1 MYTIRAIAM
10 VSRAP
15 VQVVAVGPPRLKSR
29 IITNFH
35 PSSDSPV
42 YNAIYVIMALLKT
55 FVCIQIFYFP
65 IRGGNFGARSGANES
80 TRKVMSLPGPQW
92 LGHGGRSPEEFCRT
106 RFSSLP

>member
-1 MYTIRAIAM
+1 MYTIRAIVK

-15 VQVVAVGPPRLKSR
+15 VQVVSIGLKSR
-29 IITNFH
+29 IITTFH

-42 YNAIYVIMALLKT
+42 YNAIYVIMVLLKT
-55 FVCIQIFYFP
+55 FVCMQIFHFP

-92 LGHGGRSPEEFCRT
+92 LGHGGRSPEKLR
-106 RFSSLP
+106 